1 MLFDLLVAY
10 HKNRKA
16 VLNIFNVGLFA
27 IRFCSG
33 MLELFYTNKGFD
45 MTEKQALA
53 LINRKVAQAGGK
65 KAASYSIGIDHSH
78 LCSVLKGTR
87 GIPRYLA
94 VWAGLVEKKAIIRTY
109 EVAL

>member
-1 MLFDLLVAY
+1 MSLATNKYY

-27 IRFCSG
+27 IRLHGG
-33 MLELFYTNKGFD
+33 MLDLFYTNKGFD

-53 LINRKVAQAGGK
+53 LINRRVMQAGGK
-65 KAASYSIGIDHSH
+65 KAASYAIGIDHSH

-94 VWAGLVEKKAIIRTY
+94 VWAGLVEKKAIVRTY